1 MKQPRRL
8 RGSGIGLGRSGSK
21 RDPAFTLIELLVV
34 IAVIA
39 ILVALLLPALVRAKD
54 AARLTQ
60 CKSNLRQLVMA
71 LQMYVHDSGFYP
83 MFAFGIS
90 AGGGG
95 QPPQFT
101 RWHTDLKP
109 YLNQDWPDPLYKCPS
124 LKIPPDETG
133 IGNSVSVY
141 GSYGYNE
148 RGTTEF
154 AVVTNLGLGGWSVYN
169 VSTYARRASLVKNP
183 ADMLALGDCVIG
195 GVYEVGAGGRPVDV
209 GGLDRWAF
217 GEWRL
222 VSPVVRSLATTR
234 DWQRHRTRYNVALC
248 DAHLETLK
256 ITELFD
262 NPAVRKRWNYDND
275 PH

>member
-1 MKQPRRL
+1 
-8 RGSGIGLGRSGSK
+8 
-21 RDPAFTLIELLVV
+21 VV
-34 IAVIA
+34 IAIIA
-39 ILVALLLPALVRAKD
+39 ILAALLLPALVRAKD

-60 CKSNLRQLVMA
+60 CKSNLRQMAMA
-71 LQMYVHDSGFYP
+71 LQMYLHDTGSYPLFY
-83 MFAFGIS
+83 FGIS
-90 AGGGG
+90 GGGGG

-133 IGNSVSVY
+133 ISGTVSLY
-141 GSYGYNE
+141 GSYGYNQ
-148 RGTTEF
+148 RGTTDF
-154 AVVTNLGLGGWSVYN
+154 ASLTNFGLGGWSIPHVGFPL
-169 VSTYARRASLVKNP
+169 RRSLVKNP
-183 ADMLALGDCVIG
+183 ADMLALGDCVLG
-195 GVYEVGAGGRPVDV
+195 GVYEVGQGGRPVDV

-217 GEWRL
+217 GEWRM
-222 VSPVVRSLATTR
+222 VSPLVRSLATAR
-234 DWQRHRTRYNVALC
+234 DWQRHRTRYNVAFC

-262 NPAVRKRWNYDND
+262 RPAVRKRWNYDND